1 MTIRWNR
8 RAFLGGAG
16 VAIALPLFASLRP
29 RRARAQAADIKR
41 RLVVIYTPNG
51 MNMADWTPSA
61 TGGDYALT
69 PILEPLAPIKGKTLV
84 LSGIDNHPA
93 ESDGFG
99 QHAPATGSFLTCTHV
114 AKSQEIANDVSM
126 DQVAAA
132 QLGAATRFASLQL
145 GTDGGSSAGGC
156 DGGYSCAYTHNI
168 SWAGRG
174 SPMPK
179 MVSPRAVFD
188 LLFAGSDPQET
199 DAEREKRLFH
209 DRSVLDAVVADADRL
224 AGQLGS
230 ADQAKLDQYLTG
242 VRELELRLGGA
253 ESCAASERPP
263 EGQDFPTRVRLMLD
277 LTALAIQC
285 DLTRVVTFMMGNSIS
300 GQSFPWVGVPDAH
313 HALSH
318 HQNDPAKLARLTK
331 IDRWEVAQMV
341 YLAEKL
347 DAMDDGDGATVLDNS
362 LIYFSSEVADGNRH
376 ENVNLPVLL
385 AGRAGSDIRPGRHVH
400 YGDARLGD
408 LYISILHHLGIS
420 VDSFGDDG
428 SQFIGQLA

>member
-1 MTIRWNR
+1 MTIWWNR

-16 VAIALPLFASLRP
+16 VALALPLFASLRP
-29 RRARAQAADIKR
+29 RRARAQAAEIRR

-61 TGGDYALT
+61 TGADYALS
-69 PILEPLAPIKGKTLV
+69 PILEPLAPIKAKTLV
-84 LSGIDNHPA
+84 LSGIHNHPA

-99 QHAPATGSFLTCTHV
+99 QHAPATGAFLTCTHV
-114 AKSQEIANDVSM
+114 AKSQDIANDVSM

-132 QLGAATRFASLQL
+132 QLGASTRFASLQL

-174 SPMPK
+174 RPMPK

-188 LLFAGSDPQET
+188 LLFAGADPEET
-199 DAEREKRLFH
+199 EAERERRLLY
-209 DRSVLDAVVADADRL
+209 DTSVLDAVTADADRL
-224 AGQLGS
+224 AGKLGA

-242 VRELELRLGGA
+242 VRELELRLGDS
-253 ESCAASERPP
+253 ETCSLPERPQDKP
-263 EGQDFPTRVRLMLD
+263 DFPTRVRLMLD

-300 GQSFPWVGVPDAH
+300 GQSFPWVGVADAH

-341 YLAEKL
+341 YLAQKL

-385 AGRAGSDIRPGRHVH
+385 AGRAGSNIRPGRHVH
-400 YGDARLGD
+400 YGDGRLGD
-408 LYISILHHLGIS
+408 LYISILDHLGVS
-420 VDSFGDDG
+420 VGSFGDDG
-428 SQFIGQLA
+428 SGFIGQLT